1 MVTDSLAEPQ
11 PINSFYAETPSG
23 MLATSRVF
31 FPSFLSFLL
40 VVLIER
46 GKKKISIKP
55 VSLFFDCFHVWDMPF
70 FKKIKC
76 I

>member
-46 GKKKISIKP
+46 GKKKS
-55 VSLFFDCFHVWDMPF
+55 VLSLFLSSLIAFMFGICLFL
-70 FKKIKC
+70 KK
-76 I
+76 